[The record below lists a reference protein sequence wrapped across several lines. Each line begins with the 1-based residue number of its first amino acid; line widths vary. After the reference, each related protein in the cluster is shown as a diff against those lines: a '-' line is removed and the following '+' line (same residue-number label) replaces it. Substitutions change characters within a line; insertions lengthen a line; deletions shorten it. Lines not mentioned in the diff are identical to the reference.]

1 MIYNVRSDFV
11 PIDVTAGTIQNN
23 SYVYPIEI
31 SNQAVA
37 NSGVLLYPLNK
48 VSFSCNTKL
57 YMRCVD
63 GGAWAEIRVVP
74 FTLDFGIVQGG
85 SSSTDTEIP
94 LDTQAGNIIQDG
106 WNGTYNAPDD
116 VDTLVAGM
124 MTDTDPIDT
133 GDGWND
139 YLNELFNP

>member
-1 MIYNVRSDFV
+1 MIYNVQNDFI

-23 SYVYPIEI
+23 SYIYPVEI

-48 VSFSCNTKL
+48 VSFSGNTKL

-74 FTLDFGIVQGG
+74 FTLDFGITQSGG
-85 SSSTDTEIP
+85 TSSAEIP
-94 LDTQAGNIIQDG
+94 LDTQAGNIIDDG
-106 WNGTYNAPDD
+106 WNGTYNADSD
-116 VDTLVAGM
+116 VDSLVAGM
-124 MTDTDPIDT
+124 MNDTDPIDT

>member
-1 MIYNVRSDFV
+1 MIYKVKNDFV
-11 PIDVTAGTIQNN
+11 QIGVTSGTIQNN
-23 SYVYPIEI
+23 SCVYPIEI
-31 SNQAVA
+31 SNQAVK
-37 NSGVLLYPLNK
+37 NTGVLLYPLNK
-48 VSFSCNTKL
+48 VSFSGDTKL

-74 FTLDFGIVQGG
+74 FTLDFGITQSGG
-85 SSSTDTEIP
+85 SSSAEIP

-124 MTDTDPIDT
+124 MNDTTPIDT
-133 GDGWND
+133 GDGWSD
-139 YLNELFNP
+139 YLNELFNNP